1 MHTVYFLTEV
11 LILGAY
17 ILVPYYVLLLVV
29 SIVDFWSI
37 SEFTVSLILWVL
49 REYILDFM
57 HHIILFLTTSE
68 SFVLIFLLHL
78 ISTMC
83 QCGGSILWQSKIRVN
98 FYNYNN
104 WNTFQNVYSFHY
116 HHHGWFDPPSILFF
130 KVQITSNEEPWVIN
144 QRIFD
149 ILNTFLQPNATL
161 SPMTAA
167 QEIDKLFPLNRPR
180 EKDKENEG
188 PESFLWEMW
197 GVVISVAEQIPWK
210 HLGQTRLE
218 EVI

>member
-1 MHTVYFLTEV
+1 MVQHCRCLNKNLCSLKSRGLTAWLWLFKNASQAKAAMKPSTRPGLAWPIWARLGPAHGLRPGLAQPYFKSNGVFLHTVYFLAEV

-83 QCGGSILWQSKIRVN
+83 QCGCSIL
-98 FYNYNN
+98 
-104 WNTFQNVYSFHY
+104 
-116 HHHGWFDPPSILFF
+116 
-130 KVQITSNEEPWVIN
+130 
-144 QRIFD
+144 
-149 ILNTFLQPNATL
+149 
-161 SPMTAA
+161 
-167 QEIDKLFPLNRPR
+167 
-180 EKDKENEG
+180 
-188 PESFLWEMW
+188 
-197 GVVISVAEQIPWK
+197 
-210 HLGQTRLE
+210 
-218 EVI
+218 